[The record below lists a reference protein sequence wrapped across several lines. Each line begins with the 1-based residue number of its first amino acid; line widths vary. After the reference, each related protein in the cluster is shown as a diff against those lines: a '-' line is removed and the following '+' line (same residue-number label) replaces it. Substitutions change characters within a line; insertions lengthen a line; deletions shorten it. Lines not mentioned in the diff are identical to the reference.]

1 MQLKKDPKRPNKGK
15 MLGCL
20 LPVACY
26 EAQDS
31 VSSHLPVVFAG
42 RPGCLVCHV
51 YLSPTVAWR
60 PERENSE
67 VTATST
73 STQLLLLLPLSRANL
88 ISGYLENVRNAN

>member
-1 MQLKKDPKRPNKGK
+1 MVR
-15 MLGCL
+15 CL

-31 VSSHLPVVFAG
+31 VSSHLPVAFGG

-60 PERENSE
+60 PERENLE

-73 STQLLLLLPLSRANL
+73 STQLLLFLPLPAQPCKFNFR
-88 ISGYLENVRNAN
+88 IVRNTSGMPIDLE

>member
-1 MQLKKDPKRPNKGK
+1 

-31 VSSHLPVVFAG
+31 VSSHLPVVFVG

-67 VTATST
+67 VI
-73 STQLLLLLPLSRANL
+73 LLLVLLHNYCYFYRWPLSRANL
-88 ISGYLENVRNAN
+88 ISG